1 MIRTQERRLTVYFVD
16 VESKEGMNPLKEN
29 PCRLLD
35 FEKLVLQPGGEYEGN
50 TGDREALLVVL
61 SEKANVSACGIDFA
75 DVGGRPNVY
84 SGKPHSI
91 YLPPGSG
98 YRVSVPKDGMA
109 FEAAIPMAMAED
121 GTAPFLIEPDQVRS
135 GKWGISN
142 FSRTFYQILVQG
154 QHPGR
159 RISRLIVGET
169 LTPSGNWSTY
179 PPHRHEKDNPPHEVF
194 MEEMYYFRVAPNDGW
209 GLAKYYTDDG
219 SIDDVYTVKDN
230 TILMMPNGYH
240 TVVSAPGY
248 TTYYL
253 WFLAG
258 DTRTQ
263 AVVDDPNVGWVGR
276 AIPMIRNIEENLS

>member
-1 MIRTQERRLTVYFVD
+1 MYFDDVRTETGL
-16 VESKEGMNPLKEN
+16 NPLKQN

-35 FEKLVLQPGGEYEGN
+35 FAKLVLQPGGEYEGN

-61 SEKANVSACGIDFA
+61 SGRANVTACGVEIPN
-75 DVGGRPNVY
+75 VGGRSNVFAGTSHAVY
-84 SGKPHSI
+84 M
-91 YLPPGSG
+91 PPDCA
-98 YRVSVPKDGMA
+98 YRVSVPEAGRP
-109 FEAAIPMAMAED
+109 FEAAIPMAKAED
-121 GTAPFLIEPDQVRS
+121 GSAPFLITPDQIRT

-142 FSRTFYQILVQG
+142 FSRTFHQILVQG
-154 QHPGR
+154 QHPGH

-169 LTPSGNWSTY
+169 WTPSGNWATY
-179 PPHRHEKDNPPHEVF
+179 PPHRHEHNNPPHEVF
-194 MEEMYYFRVAPNDGW
+194 MEEMYYFRVAPDDGW

-219 SIDDVYTVKDN
+219 SIDDVYTVRDD
-230 TILMMPNGYH
+230 TILMMPKGYH

-263 AVVDDPNVGWVGR
+263 AVVDDPDVGWVAR
-276 AIPMIRNIEENLS
+276 TIPIIRNIEENLS

>member
-1 MIRTQERRLTVYFVD
+1 MYFDRVRS
-16 VESKEGMNPLKEN
+16 ETGLNPLQEN

-35 FEKLVLQPGGEYEGN
+35 FAKLVVEPGEEYEG
-50 TGDREALLVVL
+50 TTEDCEGLLVVQ
-61 SEKANVSACGIDFA
+61 SGQADINACGVDFPH
-75 DVGGRPNVY
+75 VGGRPNVFAD
-84 SGKPHSI
+84 KPHAV
-91 YLPPGSG
+91 YMPPNCP
-98 YRVSVPKDGMA
+98 YRVSVPKTGRR
-109 FEAAIPMAMAED
+109 FEAAFPLAKADD
-121 GTAPFLIEPDQVRS
+121 GSAPFLIEPDQVRT

-142 FSRTFYQILVQG
+142 FSRSFRQILVQG

-159 RISRLIVGET
+159 RVSRLIVGET

-179 PPHRHEKDNPPHEVF
+179 PPHRHEHDNLPDEVF

-219 SIDDVYTVKDN
+219 SIDEVYTVRDD
-230 TILMMPNGYH
+230 TILMMPSGYH

-258 DTRTQ
+258 NTRTQ
-263 AVVDDPNVGWVGR
+263 ATVDDPNVGWVAR